1 MVAVKPEHH
10 IKDSTRLRTP
20 WINNLGNRYQVSCH
34 TRIFSFNL
42 IISLGLSLKKSF
54 KEKPSN
60 STFRY
65 IHPRGMKTCLDQNLY
80 INAHGSITLIS
91 KKLKQPKCPRIDRQN
106 MVYPYNGIVFGNK
119 KEWSSDLCCNMD
131 KLWKCY
137 DKWKRPN
144 TKGHMLYDCTY
155 IRSHI
160 HRGRQQ
166 KGLDRGWGGEYGS

>member
-119 KEWSSDLCCNMD
+119 KE
-131 KLWKCY
+131 
-137 DKWKRPN
+137 
-144 TKGHMLYDCTY
+144 
-155 IRSHI
+155 
-160 HRGRQQ
+160 
-166 KGLDRGWGGEYGS
+166 